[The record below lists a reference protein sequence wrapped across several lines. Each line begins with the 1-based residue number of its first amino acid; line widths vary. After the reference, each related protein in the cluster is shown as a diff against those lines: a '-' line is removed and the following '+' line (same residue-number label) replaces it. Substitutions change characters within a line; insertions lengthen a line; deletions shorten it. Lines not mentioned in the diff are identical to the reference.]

1 MPTAAPPNLR
11 RHFTD
16 AQIEEALTF
25 ALRTVEKVEPPEDLR
40 LAVFNAA
47 WGMRGMYYQQ
57 GSPVI
62 PVGSLGIHNG
72 G

>member
-1 MPTAAPPNLR
+1 MTPTPPNLK

-16 AQIEEALTF
+16 AQIETALRF
-25 ALRTVEKVEPPEDLR
+25 ALDVVEKVEPPEDLR

-57 GSPVI
+57 GSPVLQAG
-62 PVGSLGIHNG
+62 PLGIRHEG
-72 G
+72 